1 MAAGVVLRNAE
12 LVRVIASYEAGV
24 YADVRACLR
33 CVHEASCSLLR
44 PSAFRHPWLL
54 RLVPF
59 YDALD
64 QQLAAFAAA
73 FAPWLAQ
80 WGVRRLHRLVAC
92 DDNMRFV
99 LLTHAVAVNDEVLL
113 ASILASP
120 AMCPTDTLPFTHAI
134 ELGAWKG
141 HVKVVQM
148 LLLRKDHR
156 CTASALDLAA
166 RAGHLPM
173 VQSLHTRGYEAT
185 RRAMDDAAT
194 RGHIK
199 IVRFL
204 HDVRREGCSTDA
216 MDGAAANGHLNV
228 VAFLHDHRRESCTV
242 RAMDEAAANGH
253 LTVVDF
259 LHRFR
264 HEGCST
270 RAIDGASFHG
280 HLDVVRFLLTHRREG
295 GSREAIIGAQQR
307 HHSAIVA
314 LLSAATLTM

>member
-1 MAAGVVLRNAE
+1 MAAGAVLRNAE
-12 LVRVIASYEAGV
+12 LVRFIASYETGV

-64 QQLAAFAAA
+64 QQLTAFAAA

-80 WGVRRLHRLVAC
+80 WSSNCLHRLVAC
-92 DDNMRFV
+92 DDIMRFV
-99 LLTHAVAVNDEVLL
+99 LLTHAVAANDEQLL
-113 ASILASP
+113 ELILASP
-120 AMCPTDTLPFTHAI
+120 ALCPTDLLPFTHAI
-134 ELGAWKG
+134 EIGAWKG

-148 LLLRKDHR
+148 LLLREDHR
-156 CTASALDLAA
+156 CTANALDLAA

-185 RRAMDDAAT
+185 WRAMDEAAT

-199 IVRFL
+199 VVRFL

-228 VAFLHDHRRESCTV
+228 VALLHDHRREGCTT

-253 LTVVDF
+253 LNVVDF
-259 LHRFR
+259 LHRNR

-270 RAIDGASFHG
+270 RAIDRASLHG
-280 HLDVVRFLLTHRREG
+280 HVDVVRYLVTHRREG
-295 GSREAIIGAQQR
+295 GS
-307 HHSAIVA
+307 SDAIVGS
-314 LLSAATLTM
+314 LLDAATLT